1 MKTKSLLIAICAMSL
16 LASCSKEGCTD
27 PAAINYNDQA
37 KKEDGTCEYEEVP
50 TDNSTVFNEYS
61 VGGTDYIEITDKG
74 QGIGD
79 YNMLSTKEYV
89 LNGLVFVNSGQT
101 LTIEPG
107 TTIKGKSGQGES
119 ASALIVSRGAMINAC
134 GTANDPIIFTAEADN
149 GTLPITARGLWGGLI
164 VLGNAPLNSSPG
176 ETQIEGI
183 STAETRGLYGGSN
196 PADNSGSLCY
206 VSIRHGGTDIGAG
219 NEINGLTLGGV
230 GSGTTLNHIEVVANA
245 DDGIECFG
253 GVPQMKNI
261 VISYCGDDAFDY
273 DEGFDGKVQFALVYQ
288 DPNDGDRIGEHDGGT
303 TPEDGAPYAT
313 PDFYNVTYIG
323 RGVSAGNRTLTF
335 RDNAGGHYN
344 NSIFMNQGKGIDIEN
359 LASGEDSY
367 ARYLAGDLTIAN
379 NVFYEIVISG
389 AGAVGSDIFKVTHGG
404 GASDAG
410 EQATFEAEFGTWNN
424 NVADPGIVLSPL
436 NPIPVNSANVSN
448 GVAPTDPFF
457 TSVTFQ
463 GAFDPSDSNWA
474 NWTRLF
480 N

>member
-1 MKTKSLLIAICAMSL
+1 MKRKNTLIAICAMGL
-16 LASCSKEGCTD
+16 FFTSCKEEGCTD
-27 PAAINYNDQA
+27 PAANNYNQEAD
-37 KKEDGTCEYEEVP
+37 KEDGSCEYDPPV
-50 TDNSTVFNEYS
+50 DNSTIFNEFS
-61 VGGTDYIEITDKG
+61 VGGTDYVEITD
-74 QGIGD
+74 QGEGVGD
-79 YNMLSTKEYV
+79 YTMVSSKEYI
-89 LNGLVFVNSGQT
+89 LNGLVFVNAGQT
-101 LTIEPG
+101 LTIDPG

-119 ASALIVSRGAMINAC
+119 ASALIVARAGMINAC
-134 GTANDPIIFTAEADN
+134 GTAADPIIFTADADD

-164 VLGNAPLNSSPG
+164 ILGNAPLNSAPG

-183 STAETRGLYGGSN
+183 ATSETRGLYGGTN
-196 PADNSGSLCY
+196 ATDNSGALCY

-230 GSGTTLNHIEVVANA
+230 GSSTSLNHIEVVANA

-323 RGVSAGNRTLTF
+323 RGISAGNRTITF

-367 ARYLAGDLTIAN
+367 ARYIAGDLTIAN
-379 NVFYEIVISG
+379 NVFYEIVMSG
-389 AGAVGSDIFKVTHGG
+389 AGAVGSDLFKVTHGG
-404 GASDAG
+404 GATDAG
-410 EQATFEAEFGTWNN
+410 EQAAFEAEFGTWNN
-424 NVADPGIVLSPL
+424 SVVDPGIVLSPL
-436 NPIPVNSANVSN
+436 NPIPANSGNVSN
-448 GVAPTDPFF
+448 GLAPTDPFF
-457 TSVTFQ
+457 TSVTYQ
-463 GAFDPSDSNWA
+463 GGFDPSGTNWA
-474 NWTRLF
+474 SWTRLF